1 MPRTKKFR
9 RFRLLVILLVLLVV
23 AGAVGGGWYGVR
35 SVRASFPQTTGTLQ
49 LPGLQGQVSVVRDNK
64 GIPQIYAGTSADL
77 FMAQGY
83 VQAQDRFW
91 QMDVD
96 RHITSGTLASMFG
109 AGKDNANVQSDAFIQ
124 TMDWTGVAQ
133 REYDDEL
140 APTTK
145 AYLQAFS
152 AGVNAWL
159 KQHPGGAGAS
169 LEYAMLGA
177 AHSGYKPAPWTPV
190 DSVSWLKA
198 MAWDLSGNMQQE
210 IDRSLLSQSLTPA
223 QIGQLYPAYPSGN
236 GTIVDTGTVSDADDL
251 SKAVYHPAAGDGPA
265 GGSTTASD
273 DSATSSTKKTTAK
286 GATGGASKDAPASGT
301 GGSGGGSQA
310 GAGGTVQGLTG
321 AATQLAANIDSVPSL
336 LGEPGQGIGSNSWV
350 ISGKYTTSGKP
361 LLADDPHLTPGLP
374 SVWEQIGLHCTTV
387 SSACPFDVSGFS
399 FPGMPGVVIGHNQ
412 TVSWGFTNLGA
423 DVQDLYLEEVTGP
436 NTYEYDNQNLT
447 FVTRQATIKV
457 AGGPDQSITVRST
470 VDGMPIIS
478 DHDAEEQA
486 VGQSAPVDGTAP
498 PRGNGYAIALKWTAL
513 TPGKTMDSVFELDQA
528 TDFSQF
534 RAAAADFDV
543 PGQNM
548 VYADDTGPS
557 GNIGYTMS
565 GQIPVRASGDNGS
578 YPEPG
583 WTSADQWKGYIP
595 PAALPYVENPAA
607 GYIVA
612 ANQQVV
618 NGGYPYLITN
628 DWDYGVRAKQI
639 TSLIQS
645 KTAGGGKISPDDM
658 SNIQLDDTNVMAKTL
673 VPYLLKV
680 QLSGGSYYTDA
691 QALLKDWDYDQD
703 SGSAAAAYY
712 NAVWSNLLHLAF
724 DEKFPASVRATTD
737 CVMQP
742 QSANVPADG
751 LNGPTKLVS
760 TCGTRAPD
768 QAQPDGGDQWM
779 TVVSNL
785 LTQPDSSWWS
795 YTYNNGQQVNGMD
808 NLLAE
813 AMKDARMQLTS
824 LMGKSMSTWSW
835 GRIHTLTL
843 KESTLGT
850 DDTSLFSGLEHT
862 LLDRGPYQLNGGS
875 AAVDATGWN
884 ASAGYQVDWAPSMR
898 MIVDLSDLD
907 NSEWINIGGASGQPY
922 DPHYNDQT
930 EMWADGELLPW
941 AYSKSAV
948 KSATVDTLTLTP
960 APSGQ

>member
-9 RFRLLVILLVLLVV
+9 RFRLLVILLVILVV

-35 SVRASFPQTTGTLQ
+35 TVRASFPQTTGTLQ
-49 LPGLQGQVSVVRDNK
+49 LAGLQGQVSVVRDNQ
-64 GIPQIYAGTSADL
+64 GIPQIYANSAADL
-77 FMAQGY
+77 FTAQGY

-96 RHITSGTLASMFG
+96 RHITEGTLASMFG

-133 REYDDEL
+133 NEYATQLDQ
-140 APTTK
+140 ATK
-145 AYLQAFS
+145 SYLQDFS

-169 LEYAMLGA
+169 VEYAMLGA
-177 AHSGYKPAPWTPV
+177 SHSGYTPAPWTPV
-190 DSVSWLKA
+190 DSLTWLKG

-210 IDRSLLSQSLTPA
+210 IDRSLLSQNLTPA
-223 QIGQLYPAYPSGN
+223 QIAQLYPAYPAAN
-236 GTIVDTGTVSDADDL
+236 GTIVATGTVSDSGDL
-251 SKAVYHPAAGDGPA
+251 SKAVYHPADGTGANSGANSGAGTGS
-265 GGSTTASD
+265 STTATD
-273 DSATSSTKKTTAK
+273 DAATTTTTTTK
-286 GATGGASKDAPASGT
+286 GATKTGT
-301 GGSGGGSQA
+301 KTSTTGSNSSANA
-310 GAGGTVQGLTG
+310 GAVQGLSG
-321 AATQLAANIDSVPSL
+321 AATQLAANLDSVPSM

-350 ISGKYTTSGKP
+350 VSGRYTTSGKP

-374 SVWEQIGLHCTTV
+374 SVWEQIGLHCDTV
-387 SSACPFDVSGFS
+387 NSACPFDVTGFS
-399 FPGMPGVVIGHNQ
+399 FPAVPGVVIGHNQ

-423 DVQDLYLEEVTGP
+423 DVQDLYLEQVTGP
-436 NTYEYDNQNLT
+436 DTYAYDNQNRT
-447 FVTRQATIKV
+447 FVTRNVTIKV

-470 VDGMPIIS
+470 TDGMPIIS

-498 PRGNGYAIALKWTAL
+498 PRGSGYAIALKWTAL
-513 TPGKTMDSVFELDQA
+513 TPGRTMDAVFELDRA
-528 TDFSQF
+528 TDFTQF

-548 VYADDTGPS
+548 VYADDSGAS
-557 GNIGYTMS
+557 GNIGYTAT
-565 GQIPVRASGDNGS
+565 GRIPVRANGDNGT

-583 WTSADQWKGYIP
+583 WNSAYQWKGYIP
-595 PAALPYVENPAA
+595 AAALPYVENPAA

-612 ANQQVV
+612 ANQEVADSS
-618 NGGYPYLITN
+618 YPYLLTQ
-628 DWDYGVRAKQI
+628 DWDYGIRAQQI

-658 SNIQLDDTNVMAKTL
+658 STIQMDDTSVMAKTL

-680 QLSGGSYYTDA
+680 KLSGGSYYTDA
-691 QALLKDWDYDQD
+691 QALLKNWDYDQD

-737 CVMQP
+737 CVAQP
-742 QSANVPADG
+742 QNSNVPADG

-779 TVVSNL
+779 TAVSNL

-795 YTYNNGQQVNGMD
+795 YTYNNGQQVNGRD

-824 LMGKSMSTWSW
+824 LMGKSMTTWSW

-843 KESTLGT
+843 NESTLGT
-850 DDTSLFSGLEHT
+850 DNTSLLSGLEHT

-875 AAVDATGWN
+875 SAVDATGWN
-884 ASAGYQVDWAPSMR
+884 ASAGFQVDWAPSMR
-898 MIVDLSDLD
+898 MVVDLSNLND
-907 NSEWINIGGASGQPY
+907 SEWINIGGASGQPY

-930 EMWADGELLPW
+930 AMWANGQLLTWP
-941 AYSKSAV
+941 YTKSAV
-948 KSATVDTLTLTP
+948 QAEAVDTLTLTP

>member
-23 AGAVGGGWYGVR
+23 VGAVGGGWYGVR
-35 SVRASFPQTTGTLQ
+35 TVRASFPQTTGTLQ
-49 LPGLQGQVSVVRDNK
+49 LPGLQGQVTVIRDSK
-64 GIPQIYAGTSADL
+64 GIPQIYANSSADL

-91 QMDVD
+91 QMDVN

-109 AGKDNANVQSDAFIQ
+109 AGKNDANVQSDALIK
-124 TMDWTGVAQ
+124 TMDWRGVAQ
-133 REYDDEL
+133 QEYDTQLD
-140 APTTK
+140 AATK
-145 AYLQAFS
+145 SYLQDFS

-169 LEYAMLGA
+169 VEYAMLGA
-177 AHSGYKPAPWTPV
+177 AHSGYTPVPWTPV

-210 IDRSLLSQSLTPA
+210 IDRSLLSQTLSAA
-223 QIGQLYPAYPSGN
+223 QIAQLYPAYPTGN
-236 GTIVDTGTVSDADDL
+236 GTIVDTGTVSDAGNL
-251 SKAVYHPAAGDGPA
+251 SKAAYHPSAADTAGATTDSAVGGTQA
-265 GGSTTASD
+265 GSTGSGSSGGSSGSSTGSGGST
-273 DSATSSTKKTTAK
+273 
-286 GATGGASKDAPASGT
+286 
-301 GGSGGGSQA
+301 GSGA
-310 GAGGTVQGLTG
+310 DAGTVQGLTG

-350 ISGKYTTSGKP
+350 VSGKYTTSGKP

-374 SVWEQIGLHCTTV
+374 SVWEQMGLHCNTL
-387 SSACPFDVSGFS
+387 SAACPFDVTGFT

-412 TVSWGFTNLGA
+412 SVSWGFTNLGA
-423 DVQDLYLEEVTGP
+423 DVQDLYLEQVTGP
-436 NTYEYDNQNLT
+436 DSYAYDNG
-447 FVTRQATIKV
+447 TRQFTSRPVTIQV
-457 AGGPDQSITVRST
+457 AGAPDQSITVRT
-470 VDGMPIIS
+470 TADGMPIIS
-478 DHDAEEQA
+478 DHDLVEQT
-486 VGQSAPVDGTAP
+486 VGQNAPVTGSAP

-528 TDFSQF
+528 TDFDQF

-548 VYADDTGPS
+548 VYADGSGVS
-557 GNIGYTMS
+557 GNIGYQAT
-565 GQIPVRASGDNGS
+565 GEIPVRAKGDNGT

-583 WTSADQWKGYIP
+583 WDSSYAWKGFIP
-595 PAALPYVENPAA
+595 KAALPYVENPAA

-612 ANQQVV
+612 ANQEVASSA
-618 NGGYPYLITN
+618 YPYPITQ
-628 DWDYGVRAKQI
+628 DWDYGIRAKQI
-639 TSLIQS
+639 TDLIQS
-645 KTAGGGKISPDDM
+645 KIADDGKISPDDM
-658 SNIQLDDTNVMAKTL
+658 SDIQTDDTSVMAKTL

-680 QLSGGSYYTDA
+680 KVSGGPYYTDA
-691 QALLKDWDYDQD
+691 QALLKDWNDDQD

-742 QSANVPADG
+742 QTSSVPADG

-760 TCGTRAPD
+760 TCGLRAPD

-779 TVVSNL
+779 TVVAGL
-785 LTQPDSSWWS
+785 LNQPNSSWWS
-795 YTYNNGQQVNGMD
+795 YTYNNGQQVTGRD
-808 NLLAE
+808 NVLAQ
-813 AMKDARMQLTS
+813 AMKDARQQLTS
-824 LMGKSMSTWSW
+824 LMGKNMATWSW

-843 KESTLGT
+843 KEPTLGT
-850 DDTSLFSGLEHT
+850 DDGSSLLSGLEQK
-862 LLDRGPYQLNGGS
+862 LLNRGPYQLDGGS
-875 AAVDATGWN
+875 SAVDATGWN

-898 MIVDLSDLD
+898 MVVDLSNFDG
-907 NSEWINIGGASGQPY
+907 SEWINIGGASGQPY
-922 DPHYNDQT
+922 DAHYNDQT
-930 EMWADGELLPW
+930 QMWADGQLLTW

-948 KSATVDTLTLTP
+948 QAAAVDTLTLTP
-960 APSGQ
+960 GGSAG

>member
-23 AGAVGGGWYGVR
+23 VGTVGGGWYGVR
-35 SVRASFPQTTGTLQ
+35 TVRESFPQTTGTLQ
-49 LPGLQGQVSVVRDNK
+49 LPGLQGQVTVVRDSK
-64 GIPQIYAGTSADL
+64 GIPQIYASSAADL
-77 FMAQGY
+77 FLAQGY

-109 AGKDNANVQSDAFIQ
+109 AGKNDANVQSDAFIQ
-124 TMDWTGVAQ
+124 TMDWRGVAQ
-133 REYDDEL
+133 KEYDTEL
-140 APTTK
+140 SSATK
-145 AYLQAFS
+145 GYLQDFS

-177 AHSGYKPAPWTPV
+177 AHSGYTPAAWTPV

-210 IDRSLLSQSLTPA
+210 IDRSLLSQSLSAT
-223 QIGQLYPAYPSGN
+223 QIAQLYPAYPTAN
-236 GTIVDTGTVSDADDL
+236 GTIVDTGTVSDPT
-251 SKAVYHPAAGDGPA
+251 SSKKAVYHPAAADSA
-265 GGSTTASD
+265 GASADTTAY
-273 DSATSSTKKTTAK
+273 TTANGGK
-286 GATGGASKDAPASGT
+286 GGQSGKSGLGGKAGQGGKTVSQSQTGS
-301 GGSGGGSQA
+301 
-310 GAGGTVQGLTG
+310 TVQGLTG

-336 LGEPGQGIGSNSWV
+336 LGQPGQGIGSNSWV
-350 ISGKYTTSGKP
+350 VSGKYTTSGKP

-374 SVWEQIGLHCTTV
+374 SVWEQMGLHCTTL
-387 SSACPFDVSGFS
+387 SAACPFDVTGFT

-412 TVSWGFTNLGA
+412 SISWGFTNLGA
-423 DVQDLYLEEVTGP
+423 DVEDLYLEQVTGP
-436 NTYEYDNQNLT
+436 NSYAYDNGTLQFT
-447 FVTRQATIKV
+447 TRTAIIAV
-457 AGGPDQSITVRST
+457 AGGPAQTITVRST
-470 VDGMPIIS
+470 ASGMPIIS
-478 DHDAEEQA
+478 DHDALEQS
-486 VGQSAPVDGTAP
+486 VGQNAPVTGAAP
-498 PRGNGYAIALKWTAL
+498 PRGNGYAIALDWTAL
-513 TPGKTMDSVFELDQA
+513 TPGKTMDSVFALDQA

-548 VYADDTGPS
+548 VYADASGAS
-557 GNIGYTMS
+557 GNIGYTAT
-565 GQIPVRASGDNGS
+565 GQIPIRASGDNGS

-583 WTSADQWKGYIP
+583 WSSAYVWKGSIP
-595 PAALPYVENPAA
+595 TAALPYVENPAA

-612 ANQQVV
+612 ANQPVV
-618 NGGYPYLITN
+618 NSGYPYLITE
-628 DWDYGVRAKQI
+628 DWDYGIRARQI
-639 TSLIQS
+639 TDLIQS
-645 KTAGGGKISPDDM
+645 KIADNGKISPDDM
-658 SNIQLDDTNVMAKTL
+658 SGMQMDDTSVMARTL
-673 VPYLLKV
+673 VPYLLNVK
-680 QLSGGSYYTDA
+680 LSGGPYYTDA
-691 QALLKDWDYDQD
+691 QALLKDWNDDQD

-742 QSANVPADG
+742 VTADVPADG
-751 LNGPTKLVS
+751 LNGPTKMESV
-760 TCGTRAPD
+760 CGLRTPD

-785 LTQPDSSWWS
+785 LTQPNSSWWS
-795 YTYNNGQQVNGMD
+795 YTYNNGQQVTGRD

-824 LMGKSMSTWSW
+824 LMGKNMASWSW

-843 KESTLGT
+843 NESTLGT
-850 DDTSLFSGLEHT
+850 DGTSPLSTLEHK
-862 LLDRGPYQLNGGS
+862 LLDRGPYQLDGGS

-884 ASAGYQVDWAPSMR
+884 ASAGFQVDWAPSMR
-898 MIVDLSDLD
+898 MVVDLSNFD

-922 DPHYNDQT
+922 DAHYNDQT
-930 EMWADGELLPW
+930 QLWADGDLLTW

-948 KSATVDTLTLTP
+948 QAAGVDTLTLTP
-960 APSGQ
+960 ATAG